1 MLITID
7 PRLVD
12 VVASQADASP
22 SVVLGRAIAH
32 ELGHLLIGTP
42 RHSSR
47 GLMRALWSQEE
58 LRGDRAG
65 DWRFSADESALMKR
79 TLAKAIRASLEVPSK
94 EPRR

>member
-1 MLITID
+1 M
-7 PRLVD
+7 D

-22 SVVLGRAIAH
+22 SLVLGRAIAH

-58 LRGDRAG
+58 LRGDRAA

-79 TLAKAIRASLEVPSK
+79 TLAKAISASFESPAK